1 MGLFPALHCWGRG
14 LHAFTAFSRVGA
26 TVSPGQR
33 EAGRLPQRFDDRADE
48 AGTLQRQ
55 LDEAHTEILF
65 DTKFMPNVLEILFRP
80 MIAIRIATFACQKGG
95 YLMKRALIGT
105 IGVVALIAGVQD
117 AYAQARP
124 AGSSPGWEWYASVG
138 PVRRGNQCVQDV
150 DINRGYGFL
159 KNCPAP
165 QAAARRPARVA
176 RR

>member
-1 MGLFPALHCWGRG
+1 M
-14 LHAFTAFSRVGA
+14 
-26 TVSPGQR
+26 
-33 EAGRLPQRFDDRADE
+33 
-48 AGTLQRQ
+48 
-55 LDEAHTEILF
+55 
-65 DTKFMPNVLEILFRP
+65 KFMPNVLEILFPP
-80 MIAIRIATFACQKGG
+80 MIAIGIATFACQKGG

-138 PVRRGNQCVQDV
+138 PVRRGNRCVQDV

>member
-1 MGLFPALHCWGRG
+1 VTQIGPD
-14 LHAFTAFSRVGA
+14 
-26 TVSPGQR
+26 
-33 EAGRLPQRFDDRADE
+33 EAGRLPQRCDDRADE

-80 MIAIRIATFACQKGG
+80 MIAIGIATFACQKGG

>member
-1 MGLFPALHCWGRG
+1 M
-14 LHAFTAFSRVGA
+14 
-26 TVSPGQR
+26 
-33 EAGRLPQRFDDRADE
+33 E
-48 AGTLQRQ
+48 AGTLQRR

-80 MIAIRIATFACQKGG
+80 MIAIGIATFACQKGS

-124 AGSSPGWEWYASVG
+124 AGSSPGWEWYTSLG
-138 PVRRGNQCVQDV
+138 TVRRGNRCVRHV
-150 DINRGYGFL
+150 HTIRAYGFQ

-165 QAAARRPARVA
+165 QPPARRQA